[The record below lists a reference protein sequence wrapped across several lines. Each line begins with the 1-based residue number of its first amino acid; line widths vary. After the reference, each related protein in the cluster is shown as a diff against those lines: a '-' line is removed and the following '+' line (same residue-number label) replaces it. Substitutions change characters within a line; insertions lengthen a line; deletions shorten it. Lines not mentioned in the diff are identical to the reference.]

1 MESIN
6 NILRKAQS
14 ALWYGKDEGTPRLTA
29 EEVEAFKNE
38 PQAPADKIKKSGK
51 YVPNTTTGW
60 TKEDAKA
67 MAKDVKP
74 TGNDEDNDANE
85 DAANFNVPKPKS
97 SDYLWDDI
105 LAKMDEGKA
114 YRVRTPEEIE
124 AQRKADK
131 RNALFSAIGDGVSA
145 LSNLYFTTK
154 GAPSVERGGKTLSEA
169 QQAASDKWWKDEKEA
184 REAYIRNRLNAL
196 RLRQQRDY
204 YDWRQQNGDD
214 KLEADR
220 KYKNDQIENKK
231 REAERKE
238 RQDKFNNTI
247 KMLTT
252 LGNITDK
259 QQRAVQKWY
268 EDAARGIKSEFPADV
283 SSAVREALKS
293 QFPELSD
300 GIDVKPVAGTPAV
313 TPVVVSSPTGKRSGG
328 GSGKSGGGGGR
339 GGGRSGSSKYTGP
352 TYSANYDENGN
363 RIGWTVK
370 GRGTTPPSNAN
381 SSGGSKYGN
390 TKKLGL

>member
-14 ALWYGKDEGTPRLTA
+14 ALWYGKDEGVPKLTA

-67 MAKDVKP
+67 MAKTVKP
-74 TGNDEDNDANE
+74 TGNDEENDANE
-85 DAANFNVPKPKS
+85 DAANYSVGGTKS
-97 SDYLWDDI
+97 TDYLWDEI
-105 LAKMDEGKA
+105 SNAMDQTKKA
-114 YRVRTPEEIE
+114 YRVRTPQEIE

-131 RNALFSAIGDGVSA
+131 RNALFAAIGDGVSA

-184 REAYIRNRLNAL
+184 REAYIRDLLRAL

-204 YDWRQQNGDD
+204 YDWRQQNGDN
-214 KLEADR
+214 KLAAD
-220 KYKNDQIENKK
+220 NENKQ
-231 REAERKE
+231 REAERKD
-238 RQDKFNNTI
+238 RQDKFNNSI

-252 LGNITDK
+252 LGNINAK
-259 QQRAVQKWY
+259 QQRAIQKWY
-268 EDAARGIKSEFPADV
+268 EDAAKGIKSEFPADV

-293 QFPELSD
+293 QYPELAD
-300 GIDVKPVAGTPAV
+300 VIDFKPVAGTPAV
-313 TPVVVSSPTGKRSGG
+313 TPVVVSTPTGKRSGG
-328 GSGKSGGGGGR
+328 GSGKSGG
-339 GGGRSGSSKYTGP
+339 SGSRSSYNISRDPNWEKVTTRP
-352 TYSANYDENGN
+352 DENTTVV
-363 RIGWTVK
+363 GWQR
-370 GRGTTPPSNAN
+370 RG
-381 SSGGSKYGN
+381 SGGKIKTN
-390 TKKLGL
+390 TNWKRKPK

>member
-1 MESIN
+1 MATGIKTSPYKGEKLANPEVKPSEDQKKPWSDWQWK
-6 NILRKAQS
+6 LYKAQG
-14 ALWYGKDEGTPRLTA
+14 AQMYDDENKP
-29 EEVEAFKNE
+29 
-38 PQAPADKIKKSGK
+38 
-51 YVPNTTTGW
+51 
-60 TKEDAKA
+60 KA
-67 MAKDVKP
+67 
-74 TGNDEDNDANE
+74 DANTPASATPAKTE
-85 DAANFNVPKPKS
+85 STQPKS

-105 LAKMDEGKA
+105 LAKMDEGKV

-238 RQDKFNNTI
+238 RQDKFNNSI

-252 LGNITDK
+252 LGNITAK
-259 QQRAVQKWY
+259 QQSAIQKWY
-268 EDAARGIKSEFPADV
+268 EDAAKGIKSEFPSDV
-283 SSAVREALKS
+283 SSAVKDALKS
-293 QFPELSD
+293 QFPELID
-300 GIDVKPVAGTPAV
+300 GIDFKPVAGTPAV
-313 TPVVVSSPTGKRSGG
+313 TPVVVSSPSGKRSGG
-328 GSGKSGGGGGR
+328 GSGGRGGGR
-339 GGGRSGSSKYTGP
+339 GGSRSSYNISRDPNWEKVTTRP
-352 TYSANYDENGN
+352 DENTTVV
-363 RIGWTVK
+363 GWQR
-370 GRGTTPPSNAN
+370 RG
-381 SSGGSKYGN
+381 SGGKIKTN
-390 TKKLGL
+390 TNWKRKPK

>member
-1 MESIN
+1 MANENKKRPLVLLDAANPSTAPID
-6 NILRKAQS
+6 IHQTQRSGWGEVDDGA
-14 ALWYGKDEGTPRLTA
+14 PRLTFDQ
-29 EEVEAFKNE
+29 VEQFR
-38 PQAPADKIKKSGK
+38 DTGKSGLADNSNVDTK
-51 YVPNTTTGW
+51 PNSSPTQPNTNQASNSTQ
-60 TKEDAKA
+60 
-67 MAKDVKP
+67 
-74 TGNDEDNDANE
+74 
-85 DAANFNVPKPKS
+85 PKS

-268 EDAARGIKSEFPADV
+268 EDAARGIKSEFPSDV
-283 SSAVREALKS
+283 SSAVKDALKS
-293 QFPELSD
+293 QFPELID
-300 GIDVKPVAGTPAV
+300 GIDFKPVASTPAV
-313 TPVVVSSPTGKRSGG
+313 TPVVVSTPSGKGGGKSG

-363 RIGWTVK
+363 RIGWIVK

-381 SSGGSKYGN
+381 SSGSGGSKYGN